1 MNDAA
6 QVCKQT
12 AHARNVWTYFAFTC
26 MLLMRVHVRIYAS
39 FLFILISFS
48 MWSIDGQTKDVSG
61 MKKHQVLM
69 QICRH
74 FEKCQWKLY
83 FEFSVALRGHQQ
95 TTVLLTLDWS
105 RAPKKLRRKLKQLLK
120 LLILANCFFYGILH
134 VIFTWQKTV
143 SCLFNGKILSLS
155 CPVAKCLFQLC
166 LVWRHA
172 HVYCICTF
180 KIKSSFL
187 PSGKMSSHW
196 NNEDLLRK
204 EETIH

>member
-1 MNDAA
+1 MYVTYACA
-6 QVCKQT
+6 C
-12 AHARNVWTYFAFTC
+12 AHICLFLIHPYKFLYVKHWWTNKGCFWNEK
-26 MLLMRVHVRIYAS
+26 AS
-39 FLFILISFS
+39 GFNANL
-48 MWSIDGQTKDVSG
+48 QN
-61 MKKHQVLM
+61 
-69 QICRH
+69 

-105 RAPKKLRRKLKQLLK
+105 KAPKKLRRKLKQLLK